1 MLIDPSPI
9 DINQINSPIPPSPR
23 SEPWKRIIKTNPM
36 MPRMIPADNK
46 IIPTILLIFKGSI
59 SAIASD
65 PKKIPNA
72 IKEILRT
79 IV

>member
-1 MLIDPSPI
+1 
-9 DINQINSPIPPSPR
+9 
-23 SEPWKRIIKTNPM
+23 M